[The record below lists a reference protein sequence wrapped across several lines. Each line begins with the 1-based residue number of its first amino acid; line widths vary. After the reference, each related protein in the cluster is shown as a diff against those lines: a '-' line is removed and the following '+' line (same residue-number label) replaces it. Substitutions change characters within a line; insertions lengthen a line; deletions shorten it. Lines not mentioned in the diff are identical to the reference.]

1 MQITQFVN
9 NLIIH
14 ELAGKQPVNST
25 KLKERAM
32 TRKTRGFVM
41 LLTLLAISYGTTSTV
56 AAASKSERVLG
67 LDDDVRVEATVL
79 PSHKNP
85 GNRVRIIY
93 EIENRRPE
101 PIAIYDIESV
111 TSYDP
116 ETRMITVDLGA
127 EVPVERGEPILILS
141 AEKRTFERT
150 VTLSGIPP
158 IFRKAVNFIR
168 FRLHFLNND
177 RWEDSIE
184 PDSLEP
190 AFLRWVE
197 HKRTVHTNSIPIQ

>member
-1 MQITQFVN
+1 MTSMKRYPVMV
-9 NLIIH
+9 
-14 ELAGKQPVNST
+14 LA
-25 KLKERAM
+25 
-32 TRKTRGFVM
+32 
-41 LLTLLAISYGTTSTV
+41 LLAISYGTTSTV

-79 PSHKNP
+79 PNPTSP
-85 GNRVRIIY
+85 GNKVRIIY

-127 EVPVERGEPILILS
+127 EVPVGQGDPILILS

-158 IFRKAVNFIR
+158 MFRKAMNFIR

-177 RWEDSIE
+177 RWEDSVE
-184 PDSLEP
+184 PDSGEP

-197 HKRTVHTNSIPIQ
+197 YKRTVHTNSIPIY

>member
-1 MQITQFVN
+1 MQITRFVN
-9 NLIIH
+9 NLITR
-14 ELAGKQPVNST
+14 ELAGKQSAGST
-25 KLKERAM
+25 AQKERDM
-32 TRKTRGFVM
+32 TRNTRWFVM
-41 LLTLLAISYGTTSTV
+41 LLTLLAIFYGTTSTA

-79 PSHKNP
+79 PNHMNS

-127 EVPVERGEPILILS
+127 EVPVEQGEPILILS

-158 IFRKAVNFIR
+158 VFRKAVNFIR

-177 RWEDSIE
+177 RWEESME
-184 PDSLEP
+184 PDSPEP

-197 HKRTVHTNSIPIQ
+197 HKRTVHTNSIPIY